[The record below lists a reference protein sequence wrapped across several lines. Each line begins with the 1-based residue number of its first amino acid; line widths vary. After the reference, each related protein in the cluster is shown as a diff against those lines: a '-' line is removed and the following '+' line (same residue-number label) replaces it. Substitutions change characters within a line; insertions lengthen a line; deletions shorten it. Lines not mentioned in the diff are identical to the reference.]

1 MKANNYTELA
11 PLYDIFMEN
20 IAYEE
25 WVSYIEEII
34 DRFCGKVNKVVDL
47 ACGTGNS
54 TLPWACRGYRTWGID
69 LSEEML
75 NIARKKAKEKQL
87 KIDFSCQDMRRF
99 QLEEPVD
106 LAVCF
111 QDGFNYLLETK
122 DVEEAFNAVY
132 RNLTK
137 EGFFIFDLN
146 YLPRI
151 LPQDS
156 EVLYEDNERYSLAW
170 CSRLLENK
178 QIWEIEV
185 KGQIKSPT
193 GGGNA
198 FYEKHRERI
207 YEPEVIW
214 SLLSAQKFTVLGT
227 YQAFTFS
234 PPNHQT
240 PKVVFIAQKI

>member
-1 MKANNYTELA
+1 MKADNYMELA

-25 WVSYIEEII
+25 WVSYVEEII
-34 DRFCGKVNKVVDL
+34 AKFCGKVNKVVDL

-54 TLPWACRGYRTWGID
+54 TFPWAWRGYRTWGID

-75 NIARKKAKEKQL
+75 RIAREKANEKNL
-87 KIDFSCQDMRRF
+87 KIEFSCQDMRRF

-111 QDGFNYLLETK
+111 QEGFNYLLETK

-137 EGFFIFDLN
+137 KGFFIFDLN

-156 EVLYEDNERYSLAW
+156 EVSYEDNERYSLAW
-170 CSRLLENK
+170 RSRLLDK

-185 KGQIKSPT
+185 KGQIKSST

-207 YEPEVIW
+207 YEPEEIW
-214 SLLSAQKFTVLGT
+214 SLLSTQKFTVLGT
-227 YQAFTFS
+227 YQAFTFI